1 MRDSSS
7 VRLIWSLGRG
17 PSTGG
22 FGRLAAG
29 LFPARLRLRLPRREP
44 GFVLRLLARMAFLGP
59 RLDLRPRLGQLA
71 QTLLAPRQFV
81 RYRHAVGNVRR
92 VGRFGFGHQ
101 IGDFGFQ
108 LRLDLAGVFIRQRTV
123 PAGVGVNLRA
133 VQRHRPH
140 LQNAHLP
147 RQLQHLNEQS
157 FDLLEKA
164 PPEGRNRVVVGMIVG
179 RDEPERHRVISRT
192 LQLAARKNPRGIA
205 VNQNAQQHARMVRR
219 RPGTTITA
227 AHRAKIEPVDNLHD
241 KPRQVFLR
249 KPFGNRGRQQ
259 KPRLAI
265 DRAKI
270 AHQKT
275 PAAPARINA

>member
-1 MRDSSS
+1 M
-7 VRLIWSLGRG
+7 
-17 PSTGG
+17 
-22 FGRLAAG
+22 
-29 LFPARLRLRLPRREP
+29 
-44 GFVLRLLARMAFLGP
+44 LRLLARMAFLGP

-71 QTLLAPRQFV
+71 QPLLAPRQFV

-101 IGDFGFQ
+101 IGDLGFQ

-164 PPEGRNRVVVGMIVG
+164 APEGRNRVVVGMIVG

-192 LQLAARKNPRGIA
+192 LQLAARKHARRIA
-205 VNQNAQQHARMVRR
+205 VNQKAQQHSRMIRR
-219 RPGTTITA
+219 RPGTAITA

-241 KPRQVFLR
+241 KARQMFLG
-249 KPFGNRGRQQ
+249 KPFVDRGRQQ
-259 KPRLAI
+259 EPRLAI
-265 DRAKI
+265 DRTKI
-270 AHQKT
+270 AHQKS
-275 PAAPARINA
+275 PATLRESMPDSSPIAGAALSVKSDRLLGASFPLGSLLGRSPRRV

>member
-1 MRDSSS
+1 M
-7 VRLIWSLGRG
+7 
-17 PSTGG
+17 
-22 FGRLAAG
+22 
-29 LFPARLRLRLPRREP
+29 
-44 GFVLRLLARMAFLGP
+44 LRLLARMAFLGP

-71 QTLLAPRQFV
+71 QPLLAPRQFV
-81 RYRHAVGNVRR
+81 RYRHAVGKVRR

-101 IGDFGFQ
+101 IGDLGFQ

-164 PPEGRNRVVVGMIVG
+164 APEGRNRVVVGMIVG

-192 LQLAARKNPRGIA
+192 LPFSFAPKSPPFPTAG
-205 VNQNAQQHARMVRR
+205 M
-219 RPGTTITA
+219 TIRST
-227 AHRAKIEPVDNLHD
+227 R
-241 KPRQVFLR
+241 
-249 KPFGNRGRQQ
+249 
-259 KPRLAI
+259 
-265 DRAKI
+265 
-270 AHQKT
+270 
-275 PAAPARINA
+275 